1 MGGSSIREKR
11 LGAVST
17 HREGDDNEPMLMGG
31 AVGRRREL
39 EIFRKQ
45 WTQVSRE
52 GHI

>member
-1 MGGSSIREKR
+1 MGGTSLKEKR
-11 LGAVST
+11 WGAVSSQ
-17 HREGDDNEPMLMGG
+17 REGYDNEQMLMGG